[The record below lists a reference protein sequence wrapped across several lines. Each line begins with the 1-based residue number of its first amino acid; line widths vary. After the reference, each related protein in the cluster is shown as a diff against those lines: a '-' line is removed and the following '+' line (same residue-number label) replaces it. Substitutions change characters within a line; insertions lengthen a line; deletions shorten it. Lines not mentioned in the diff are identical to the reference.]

1 MSINYTEL
9 EQLEKQYHL
18 QVFGRYPVAIEQGKG
33 CYVWDFA
40 GKKYIDMIGAIA
52 TCSVGHGNKVVV
64 KAITEQAKKIITA
77 TNLYYTEPQLVLA
90 KKLAELS
97 GLQKS
102 FFTNSG
108 SEANE
113 TAIKIAIKYTK
124 KHEFICAVNCFH
136 GRTLG
141 ALSATWKPKFKKPF
155 EPLLDKFVFVEYNNA
170 DAVEKAVTENTAAVM
185 IEPIQGEGGVIVP
198 NADYLKK
205 LREICDRKNLLLIV
219 DEVQAGTG
227 KTGKFFAYQHSEILP
242 DIVTIA
248 KGIANGVPLGATI
261 VSEKVASCMEKGD
274 HGCTFGG
281 NPLACSAGI
290 ATIRYIEENKL
301 MQNAAEVGKYFLDE
315 LNKLRALNKNNE
327 KYIKE
332 VRGIGL
338 MVSIEVSEEAAAK
351 CKEIVL
357 KLHEN
362 GLLCAQTSDVNIRF
376 LPALILTKKDAD
388 KAVKIIKKAFKEFR

>member
-1 MSINYTEL
+1 MAQENLSRKFNEL
-9 EQLEKQYHL
+9 EQSEKQYHL
-18 QVFGRYPVAIEQGKG
+18 QVFGRYPVAIEHGKG

-52 TCSVGHGNKVVV
+52 TCSVGHGNKEVV
-64 KAITEQAKKIITA
+64 KAITEQAKKVITT
-77 TNLYYTEPQLVLA
+77 TNLYYTEPQLLLA
-90 KKLAELS
+90 KKLAEIS

-124 KHEFICAVNCFH
+124 KHEFICAINCFH

-155 EPLLDKFVFVEYNNA
+155 EPLLEKFIFVEYNNA
-170 DAVEKAVTENTAAVM
+170 DAVENAITENTAAVM

-198 NADYLKK
+198 DAGYLKK
-205 LREICDRKNLLLIV
+205 LREICDRRNILMIV
-219 DEVQAGTG
+219 DEVQSGTG
-227 KTGKFFAYQHSEILP
+227 KTGKFFAYQHSGILP
-242 DIVTIA
+242 DIVTVA

-261 VSEKVASCMEKGD
+261 VSEKVAACMEKGD

-281 NPLACSAGI
+281 NPLACSSAL
-290 ATIRYIEENKL
+290 ATIKYIEDNNL
-301 MQNAAEVGKYFLDE
+301 MHNASEVGKYL
-315 LNKLRALNKNNE
+315 LKVLAAIKHR
-327 KYIKE
+327 YIKE
-332 VRGIGL
+332 VRGLGL
-338 MVSIEVSEEAAAK
+338 MLSIEVTDK

-357 KLHEN
+357 KLHEF

-388 KAVKIIKKAFKEFR
+388 KAVKIIKKVLKEFK